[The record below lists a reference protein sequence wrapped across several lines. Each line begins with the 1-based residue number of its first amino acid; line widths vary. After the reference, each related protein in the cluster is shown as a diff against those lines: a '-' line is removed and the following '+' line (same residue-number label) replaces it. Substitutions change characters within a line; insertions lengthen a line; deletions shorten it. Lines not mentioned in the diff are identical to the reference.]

1 MMSRRT
7 TLAPSKLPS
16 SSQRSS
22 SLSRQTLSSFPSK
35 ASPQVRSVSL
45 IKNLNS
51 QLSNNDTKLQLD
63 KTQLNNFFD
72 NIFLYLTTHNFDKNL
87 SLKLLKQPSSKTFI
101 SIFDYLLASLLPS
114 SSSSQTSVSS
124 LLPPSSLPPPSLD
137 EKVFGVVR
145 ALGYPF
151 SLGKATLIAMS
162 APHSWPHLIGLLN
175 WMVDIIKIKNEC
187 FKNKGKRKERKWK
200 GGKGGKE
207 RCFFNIILR
216 KRHCWRRELSKDD

>member
-45 IKNLNS
+45 VKNLNS
-51 QLSNNDTKLQLD
+51 QLSNVDTKMQLD

-101 SIFDYLLASLLPS
+101 SIFEYLLASLIS
-114 SSSSQTSVSS
+114 SSNFCQSSASS
-124 LLPPSSLPPPSLD
+124 LLPPSSLAPPTLE

-151 SLGKATLIAMS
+151 NLGKATLIAMS
-162 APHSWPHLIGLLN
+162 APHSWPHLIGFLSWL
-175 WMVDIIKIKNEC
+175 VDINKIKMEC
-187 FKNKGKRKERKWK
+187 FKNKGKNE
-200 GGKGGKE
+200 G
-207 RCFFNIILR
+207 
-216 KRHCWRRELSKDD
+216 RELFIFIFYLF